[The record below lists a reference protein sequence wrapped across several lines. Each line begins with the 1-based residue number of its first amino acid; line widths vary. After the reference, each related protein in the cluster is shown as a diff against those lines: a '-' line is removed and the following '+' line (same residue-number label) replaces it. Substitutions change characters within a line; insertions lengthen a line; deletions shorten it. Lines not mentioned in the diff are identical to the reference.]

1 MVVLGRVRR
10 PEALRMVYAGIV
22 MAAMVAVAPPAF
34 AHAAGPFAGLITIIT
49 AFKEALLA
57 AAVALVV
64 IGLIGAGFAYLNRT
78 QEGIGGVFYG
88 FVVIVIIGALIFGA
102 DAIVAA
108 IPNATGA
115 LV

>member
-1 MVVLGRVRR
+1 MVSAQLGRRD
-10 PEALRMVYAGIV
+10 RMRTVYAAIA
-22 MAAMVAVAPPAF
+22 MASLATIASPAF
-34 AHAAGPFAGLITIIT
+34 SHAAGPFAGLITIIT
-49 AFKEALLA
+49 SFKEALLA
-57 AAVALVV
+57 VAVALVV

-88 FVVIVIIGALIFGA
+88 FVVIVIVGALIFGA

-108 IPNATGA
+108 IPNAAGA